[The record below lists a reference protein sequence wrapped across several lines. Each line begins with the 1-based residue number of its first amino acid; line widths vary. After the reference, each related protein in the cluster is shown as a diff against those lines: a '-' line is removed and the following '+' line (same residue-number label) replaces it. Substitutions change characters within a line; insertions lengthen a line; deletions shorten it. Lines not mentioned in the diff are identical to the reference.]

1 MLRNE
6 SAPYS
11 LNGMVKNLN
20 MFSVAREKFNNFVL
34 VLKETVNSFQKNNN
48 FEMAATL
55 SFYSFFALIP
65 LLLLTIYPLASY
77 LVSSQKALEEIER
90 LFPRQF
96 PEINKVIIKEVATIA
111 RHRALW
117 EVFTLLTLIGLI
129 TPFARAC
136 RTAFSKIFRFEREFS
151 YFKAKLWDGLGVL
164 IILVMFILLVSGEF
178 LYSLYVDTLLIDLP
192 TFLDISYL
200 LAPFFIAL
208 ISLFLFFIFFVPVK
222 VKWSQLLIGSLTTVA
237 LWSLIR
243 PAFSLVLQ
251 VNPNYGFA
259 FGSLKMVFLLVIWV
273 YYSFA
278 VMLAGAEIMAN
289 MKRKEALVFRGL
301 FFNQKAGRKIPN
313 KFVKVFENGEVVFK
327 EGEIGQEMY
336 YILSG
341 AAAIHKE
348 GKVLRVITEG
358 DYFGEIAMLLDV
370 PRTVT
375 ITVVEP
381 DTRLVCISQDNFEIL
396 LRENPSIVLTILK
409 EMSAR
414 LKDSDAEAC
423 QVVL

>member
-1 MLRNE
+1 
-6 SAPYS
+6 
-11 LNGMVKNLN
+11 VKNLN
-20 MFSVAREKFNNFVL
+20 MAPVPREKINNLFL
-34 VLKETVNSFQKNNN
+34 VLKETFKSFQKNNN
-48 FEMAATL
+48 LETAATL

-65 LLLLTIYPLASY
+65 LLLLAVYPLGSY
-77 LVSSQKALEEIER
+77 LISSQRAIGEIER

-117 EVFTLLTLIGLI
+117 EAFTFVTLLGLI
-129 TPFARAC
+129 IPFAKAC
-136 RTAFSKIFRFEREFS
+136 RTAFSKIFRFEREYS
-151 YFKAKLWDGLGVL
+151 YFKAKLWDSLGGL
-164 IILVMFILLVSGEF
+164 IILVMFIFLVSGEF

-192 TFLDISYL
+192 TVLDILYL

-222 VKWSQLLIGSLTTVA
+222 VKWSQLLIGSLTTVF

-259 FGSLKMVFLLVIWV
+259 FGSLKTVFLLVIWV

-278 VMLAGAEIMAN
+278 VMLAGAEVMAN

-301 FFNQKAGRKIPN
+301 FFNHKAGRRIPN
-313 KFVKVFENGEVVFK
+313 KFVKVFESGEIVFK

-370 PRTVT
+370 PRTAT

-381 DTRLVCISQDNFEIL
+381 NTRLVCISQDNFEIL
-396 LRENPSIVLTILK
+396 LRENPSIVLAILK

-414 LKDSDAEAC
+414 LKDTDAEAC

>member
-1 MLRNE
+1 
-6 SAPYS
+6 
-11 LNGMVKNLN
+11 

>member
-1 MLRNE
+1 
-6 SAPYS
+6 
-11 LNGMVKNLN
+11 
-20 MFSVAREKFNNFVL
+20 MFLVTREKLNNFLL
-34 VLKETVNSFQKNNN
+34 VLKETFKSFQKNNN
-48 FEMAATL
+48 LEMAATL

-65 LLLLTIYPLASY
+65 LLLLAVYPLGSY
-77 LVSSQKALEEIER
+77 LISSQKALEEIER

-117 EVFTLLTLIGLI
+117 ETFTFLTLLGLI
-129 TPFARAC
+129 TPFAKAC
-136 RTAFSKIFRFEREFS
+136 RTAFSKIFRFERGYS
-151 YFKAKLWDGLGVL
+151 YFKAKLWDSLGVL

-192 TFLDISYL
+192 TFLDILYL

-259 FGSLKMVFLLVIWV
+259 FGSLKTVFLLVVWV

-278 VMLAGAEIMAN
+278 VMLAGAEVMAN
-289 MKRKEALVFRGL
+289 MKRKEALLFRGL
-301 FFNQKAGRKIPN
+301 FYNHKAGRKIPN
-313 KFVKVFENGEVVFK
+313 KFVKVFENGEVVFQ

-341 AAAIHKE
+341 SAAIHKE

-370 PRTVT
+370 PRTAT

-381 DTRLVCISQDNFEIL
+381 NTRLVCISQDNFEIL